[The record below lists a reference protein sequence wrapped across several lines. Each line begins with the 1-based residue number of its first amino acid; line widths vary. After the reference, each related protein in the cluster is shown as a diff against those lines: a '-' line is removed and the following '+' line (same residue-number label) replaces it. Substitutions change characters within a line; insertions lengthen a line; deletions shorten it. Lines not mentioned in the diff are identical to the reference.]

1 MQEQECVC
9 IILCVLSECVHS
21 DLQAAVGGKGEKVT
35 FLVVGGRGLG
45 GPSLLDVTGAVQ
57 GEGRMVF
64 WAKKFSLAFS
74 ASESTAGL

>member
-1 MQEQECVC
+1 MCVC

-21 DLQAAVGGKGEKVT
+21 DLQAVVGGKGEKVT

-64 WAKKFSLAFS
+64 
-74 ASESTAGL
+74 